1 VEFSSIDD
9 YLSASVSIL
18 TTERVAGEIDAAVHA
33 LVSEAFDQATKIL
46 SSNRKLPK
54 ETAEKLLQQVTLS
67 GNEIPTPV
75 WRQPQE
81 DQPVRG
87 I

>member
-46 SSNRKLPK
+46 NSNRQLLN
-54 ETAEKLLQQVTLS
+54 ETAEKLLQQETLS
-67 GNEIPTPV
+67 GNEIPIPV

-81 DQPVRG
+81 DRHVSG
-87 I
+87 M